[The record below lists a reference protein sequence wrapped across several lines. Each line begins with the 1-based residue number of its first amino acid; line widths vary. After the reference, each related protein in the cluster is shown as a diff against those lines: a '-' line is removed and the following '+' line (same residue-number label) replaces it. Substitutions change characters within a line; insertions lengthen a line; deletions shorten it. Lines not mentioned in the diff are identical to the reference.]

1 MPSNSARYWQDN
13 AHKKMI
19 VIDILFLI
27 NEHSPKENEILFAL
41 KDVVFDKTL

>member
-13 AHKKMI
+13 ALKKII

-27 NEHSPKENEILFAL
+27 NEHSSKENEILFAL
-41 KDVVFDKTL
+41 KGVVFDKTL